1 MYTREAEHFS
11 RISRGSLSHVHL
23 CGGGQA
29 VNMTD
34 HSIYVFGQ
42 FRLDPA
48 EHLLIRDG
56 TPVPLTEKAFQVL
69 LVLVRNSG
77 HLIEKL
83 ELVAAVWGDTFI
95 EEGNLTVT
103 ISMLRKALGDD
114 RNENRFIETVSKQGY
129 RFLPPVSRIAPQ
141 SEAVAEVPAPIALPA
156 PAAAG
161 VGWHSVARRASFA
174 ISALVV
180 LSVIFLL
187 QGRVDASRHSGL
199 LPVPGAADASPQ
211 ASREQLAKPVEA
223 IRDPEAYRLY
233 TEGRFF
239 WNKRTEDGFRHS
251 IECFQQAIL
260 KGSDLCGGLCRLGRF
275 LYAAR
280 VLWRGTAGGGVSE
293 CAGRGDQGW
302 EFNSNLAEAHTS
314 LGLVALYYE
323 WDWQQADREFKRA
336 IELDPALSGAHAW
349 DSLYYAVMGQTPQ
362 ALQQALDA
370 QRLDPL
376 SLAVNMDLGS
386 AYYWNRQYDKAV
398 GAYKR
403 AIALDPY
410 FARAHSRLGI
420 VLAAERDYPGAV
432 REFEET
438 SRLAGPDPY
447 IDGLRGYAEALGGN
461 PKVARK
467 LLADLKQRPHTQYVP
482 AFSLALL
489 YLGIGDR
496 NQAMNWLER
505 SCQDRSTYMIFAKVD
520 PLLDPLR
527 SDQRFDSLLRQ
538 MDLRELASASDPA
551 KKRTARP

>member
-1 MYTREAEHFS
+1 
-11 RISRGSLSHVHL
+11 
-23 CGGGQA
+23 
-29 VNMTD
+29 MTD

-42 FRLDPA
+42 FMLDPA
-48 EHLLIRDG
+48 EHRLIHDG

-69 LVLVRNSG
+69 LVLARNSG
-77 HLIEKL
+77 HLIEKS

-103 ISMLRKALGDD
+103 ISMLRKVLGDD
-114 RNENRFIETVSKQGY
+114 RSEKRFIETVSKQGY
-129 RFLPPVSRIAPQ
+129 RFLPAVSRIAG
-141 SEAVAEVPAPIALPA
+141 PAPQPE
-156 PAAAG
+156 AAALDRIAATATTA
-161 VGWHSVARRASFA
+161 VGTGWLSGAKRAAFA

-180 LSVIFLL
+180 LSAIFLP
-187 QGRVDASRHSGL
+187 QGRVNAFRHTGVL
-199 LPVPGAADASPQ
+199 ALPVSGAAAS
-211 ASREQLAKPVEA
+211 SEAKLQQPVEA
-223 IRDPEAYRLY
+223 IRDPKAYRLY

-239 WNKRTEDGFRHS
+239 WNKRTENGFRHS

-260 KGSDLCGGLCRLGRF
+260 KDPT
-275 LYAAR
+275 YAAAY
-280 VLWRGTAGGGVSE
+280 AGLADSYTLLASYGVE
-293 CAGRGDQGW
+293 PPAEAYPNARAAATRALQL
-302 EFNSNLAEAHTS
+302 NNKLAEAHTS
-314 LGLVALYYE
+314 LGLIALYYE
-323 WDWQQADREFKRA
+323 WDWQHADREFKRA

-370 QRLDPL
+370 EQLDPL

-420 VLAAERDYPGAV
+420 VLAAEKDYAGAV

-438 SRLAGPDPY
+438 SRLSGPDPY
-447 IDGLRGYAEALGGN
+447 IDGLRGYAEAMGGN

-505 SCQDRSTYMIFAKVD
+505 SYQDRSTYMIFAKVD

-538 MDLRELASASDPA
+538 MDLRELASASEPA
-551 KKRTARP
+551 RKQTAQP

>member
-1 MYTREAEHFS
+1 
-11 RISRGSLSHVHL
+11 
-23 CGGGQA
+23 
-29 VNMTD
+29 MTD

-48 EHLLIRDG
+48 EHLLLCEG

-69 LVLVRNSG
+69 LVLARNSG
-77 HLIEKL
+77 HLIEKS

-114 RNENRFIETVSKQGY
+114 RSEKRFIETVSKQGY
-129 RFLPPVSRIAPQ
+129 RFLPAVSRIAVLAPRP
-141 SEAVAEVPAPIALPA
+141 EAIAETPAGITSTLLA
-156 PAAAG
+156 PANS
-161 VGWHSVARRASFA
+161 GWLPGGRRVSFA
-174 ISALVV
+174 ISGLAA
-180 LSVIFLL
+180 LSVIFLV
-187 QGRVDASRHSGL
+187 QARVHASRSTGDSL
-199 LPVPGAADASPQ
+199 SPSSAVAALPVAN
-211 ASREQLAKPVEA
+211 REQLAKPVA
-223 IRDPEAYRLY
+223 VIRDPEAYQLY
-233 TEGRFF
+233 IEGRYF

-251 IECFQQAIL
+251 IECFQRAIL
-260 KGSDLCGGLCRLGRF
+260 KDPT
-275 LYAAR
+275 YAAAY
-280 VLWRGTAGGGVSE
+280 AGLADSYTLLASYGVE
-293 CAGRGDQGW
+293 PPAEAYPNARAAATKALQLD
-302 EFNSNLAEAHTS
+302 NKLAEAHTS

-336 IELDPALSGAHAW
+336 IELDPGLSGAHVW

-362 ALQQALDA
+362 ALQQALYA
-370 QRLDPL
+370 EQLDPL

-386 AYYWNRQYDKAV
+386 AYYWNRQFDKAV

-420 VLAAERDYPGAV
+420 VLAAEKDYAGAV
-432 REFEET
+432 REFQET

-447 IDGLRGYAEALGGN
+447 IEGLTGYAEALGGN

-467 LLADLKQRPHTQYVP
+467 LLADLKQRTHTQYVP

-496 NQAMNWLER
+496 NQAMTWLER

-538 MDLRELASASDPA
+538 MDLRELAAENDPA
-551 KKRTARP
+551 RKPVALQP